1 MKSYL
6 ILYLDNF
13 NNNRNEIKYNFG
25 RNEILLINEILIDP
39 QQEYFDTIGIGNNL

>member
-13 NNNRNEIKYNFG
+13 NNNRNEI
-25 RNEILLINEILIDP
+25 LLINEILIAP
-39 QQEYFDTIGIGNNL
+39 QQEYFDIIGIGNNV